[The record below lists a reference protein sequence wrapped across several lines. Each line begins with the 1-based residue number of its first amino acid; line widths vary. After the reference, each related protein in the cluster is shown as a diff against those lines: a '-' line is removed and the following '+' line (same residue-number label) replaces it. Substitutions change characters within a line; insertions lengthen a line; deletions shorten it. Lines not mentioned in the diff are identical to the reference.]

1 MNVAAP
7 QPKASKA
14 AAPQRNAPACDCA
27 EGGQTEAAGLPRFL
41 SRFGAGSGGCGVQ
54 AKLTVGRNDDP
65 FEREADALADAVMR
79 DEPVAVPGAGTGVPG
94 VQRLCAECAA
104 EAADDTLADGLVQ
117 RAADGGAAAAAP
129 AAAEPAVDSGSPL
142 VPTVR
147 SRLESSLGA
156 DLGDV
161 RVHSGPAAQGM
172 AQALHAKA
180 FTHGEHI
187 WLGPQQR
194 ADDLPLMAHEVA
206 HVMQQGSGRA
216 RPDAVQRAPADYR
229 HPEDGG
235 GVLGRMQARIS
246 AATEGHEDEQPTGDA
261 AAQAHAARSAAGGV
275 DRGEL
280 AQERGTLE
288 PQAKPGVDRPAQE
301 APKVQ
306 EAKAQTEQEADAPS
320 EPLAEAEGKEGGD
333 AKGGEGGKGGKS
345 ALADGGAG
353 QAQSAFGAAAGVAM
367 PAPQMPVTPPQ
378 AVSAPTD
385 AGGQPLPGDPDAD
398 MQIAGLATQAQ
409 TLRDESSRIRSLAGE
424 ERRNSQTLRGNLAL
438 VRGGIMQAELGVA
451 RSQEH
456 LAFRQDLAGQARQG
470 LAVSEEKAATVAAEA
485 PNFSS
490 KADEGK
496 AESGPMASEAGS
508 LAAENAANTPDDA
521 EAAADSREQGNAM
534 NQAGSDIGTTDDA
547 VTQTRTKADSLG
559 ADAAQAQ
566 QQNQATQVKLDGMQE
581 TLSATS
587 EKLGQ
592 MGEQSGQARG
602 AMEGLAGAPD
612 THAQQAA
619 AIDNRGEDLANTS
632 QQIETRLQ
640 STQADYAASMAAV
653 PAAEPWTRE
662 KVIEL
667 YGEEALEEPAAEGA
681 DAEAGPV
688 AEAPAVEEALAEE
701 PAAPAPDSGADD
713 LLVQRTPA
721 DSGEVETPP
730 PPPPA
735 APDAAAAAGDA
746 GAGDAGADGGADAG
760 GAPADAASAAGDA
773 GAPADTAAGTGADA
787 GMPGAEAGPLPG
799 EGDAA
804 PADAAPAAPD
814 PAAPAAAAAPPERER
829 VDAAGAVS
837 GALPSWLTGVEPP
850 NEEARERA
858 AQEAA
863 DRRAAQIAEIEG
875 ESGNGFASMTAT
887 DRMGWALRQTGR
899 NLFGSVGNIQWPGF
913 GHLALGLIDP
923 RGPMMGVVSGLGMML
938 SGGAN
943 LLSGEQWRRDPLG
956 NLLKSAA
963 DIATGLTI
971 VLGSITALAGVIIA
985 IMTAITILSFGT
997 AAPVTGPVIAFC
1009 TTVLTTV
1016 GGWTIAVGKVA
1027 LVLQALVFIKNLIDA
1042 ACAQTA
1048 AELQAEADQ
1057 MTENVSDA
1065 GNVLMQMGMAKAGQL
1080 GGRAAS
1086 AEIRA
1091 AGGGVRYA
1099 AQMGARAGV
1108 GVRSGLSATGRA
1120 LGRGA
1125 AATGRG
1131 LRALPGAAVRGARAL
1146 PGAVAR
1152 GARAAP
1158 GAIGRGTVAA
1168 GRAIG
1173 RGTVAAGRAVGR
1185 GTVAAGRAIGRGT
1198 VAAGRAIGRGTVA
1211 AGRAVGRGI
1220 SAVGRGA
1227 RALPGAALRG
1237 ARALP
1242 GAVARGVRA
1251 LPGAVV
1257 RGARALPGTIGRGA
1271 RAAWRGTREYFG
1283 SRFSRS
1289 FIVGDDIANLGMAR
1303 SASAEARAAV
1313 WAEARAPGGAL
1324 AGEARVAGAADDVH
1338 VPGAADD
1345 VHAPGAVDDAIPP
1358 SAESRARVEETPP
1371 ARGAERD
1378 ASVSRS
1384 SRMESDQITPQDA
1397 ANEVAHVS
1405 DHPELV
1411 RGRAPNRRA
1420 AVGEHEIVEVPGIG
1434 CERRSNGRLSVPC
1447 PVSFGDDAAA
1457 SVRAVRLTVQQ
1468 ESLYRGFLARLER
1481 SGLSTEEALAQLGLR
1496 SEDELRA
1503 IVSGA
1508 RSADELRQL
1517 LGARAERAGVTARA
1531 EMQAAQPEAAARLD
1545 EGFEAGSTVRSAD
1558 DLGDLARATRPM
1570 PTAAERRLLQDATDE
1585 VYARLISDP
1594 HEMARYLS
1602 RGELEALARD
1612 PGRLARDFGNAME
1625 RALAD
1630 ELATRAD
1637 LSRFLHIPQ
1646 RRGVSTPDIGTVAPR
1661 PGGPM
1666 AYDLTTANP
1675 RAIASHNAR
1684 SYGPVTELVTY
1695 PSVPRGFRLPNEVF
1709 ERLGFPVDRS
1719 ASTSGAVD
1727 LAAAAGLP
1735 RFLQQ
1740 RQGAGSPLPHAGRE
1754 RMERHLGTELE
1765 AVRLHT
1771 DEPAAS
1777 MSEGLQAD
1785 AFTMGSDIFF
1795 GRGRFDTSGMQGR
1808 RLLAHE
1814 VVHAVQN
1821 QEGGMRETR
1830 PATDTKEREA
1840 SAEALAPDLG
1850 DAMTAVQKQGAGIT
1864 AVAKPAAARPAT

>member
-14 AAPQRNAPACDCA
+14 AAPARSAPACDCA
-27 EGGQTEAAGLPRFL
+27 EGGETEGAGLPRFL
-41 SRFGAGSGGCGVQ
+41 QRFGAGSGGCGVQ
-54 AKLTVGRNDDP
+54 PKLTVGRQDDP

-79 DEPVAVPGAGTGVPG
+79 DEPVAVPGATTGVPG

-117 RAADGGAAAAAP
+117 RASDGGAAAATP

-147 SRLESSLGA
+147 SRLEHSLGA
-156 DLGDV
+156 DLGGV

-275 DRGEL
+275 DRGKL

-288 PQAKPGVDRPAQE
+288 PQAKPSVDRPALE

-378 AVSAPTD
+378 PVSAPTD

-398 MQIAGLATQAQ
+398 LQIAGLATQAQ

-485 PNFSS
+485 PNFAS

-547 VTQTRTKADSLG
+547 VTQTRTKADNLG

-566 QQNQATQVKLDGMQE
+566 AQNQATQVKLDGMQE

-602 AMEGLAGAPD
+602 AMEGLASAPE

-619 AIDNRGEDLANTS
+619 AIDNRGEDLADTS
-632 QQIETRLQ
+632 QEIETRLQ
-640 STQADYAASMAAV
+640 SVQADYAASMAAV
-653 PAAEPWTRE
+653 PAVEPWTRE
-662 KVIEL
+662 KVIEI
-667 YGEEALEEPAAEGA
+667 YGEEALEEPAGAEGGPEPQVA
-681 DAEAGPV
+681 AAEP
-688 AEAPAVEEALAEE
+688 E
-701 PAAPAPDSGADD
+701 AAPDTGGED

-730 PPPPA
+730 PPA
-735 APDAAAAAGDA
+735 EADGGSAAGDA
-746 GAGDAGADGGADAG
+746 GAGDAGTGAEADEGGVPEDPGAAAG
-760 GAPADAASAAGDA
+760 AGAPADATA
-773 GAPADTAAGTGADA
+773 GAPADGAGD
-787 GMPGAEAGPLPG
+787 PGAIDG
-799 EGDAA
+799 EGDAG
-804 PADAAPAAPD
+804 ADTEVEE
-814 PAAPAAAAAPPERER
+814 PAAAAAPERER

-837 GALPSWLTGVEPP
+837 EALPSWLTGVEPP
-850 NEEARERA
+850 NEEARQRA
-858 AQEAA
+858 AEEAA
-863 DRRAAQIAEIEG
+863 TRRREQIADIENYQEG
-875 ESGNGFASMTAT
+875 GFESMTAT

-1091 AGGGVRYA
+1091 AGGGVRFA
-1099 AQMGARAGV
+1099 SRMGARGVVGRTIRGVRRAGV
-1108 GVRSGLSATGRA
+1108 AGHARIV
-1120 LGRGA
+1120 
-1125 AATGRG
+1125 GRG
-1131 LRALPGAAVRGARAL
+1131 LRRSVTRGVRGLAS
-1146 PGAVAR
+1146 
-1152 GARAAP
+1152 GAR
-1158 GAIGRGTVAA
+1158 
-1168 GRAIG
+1168 
-1173 RGTVAAGRAVGR
+1173 
-1185 GTVAAGRAIGRGT
+1185 
-1198 VAAGRAIGRGTVA
+1198 
-1211 AGRAVGRGI
+1211 
-1220 SAVGRGA
+1220 S
-1227 RALPGAALRG
+1227 
-1237 ARALP
+1237 
-1242 GAVARGVRA
+1242 VARGVGRVGVGRYARMVANRGMRRA
-1251 LPGAVV
+1251 GETWRGLRAAMRAPSRGGDLSRDFLVGRGVPRGSGYLAGSRRVVTEELEAFGVMRRPPVAGAPGAT
-1257 RGARALPGTIGRGA
+1257 GAPA
-1271 RAAWRGTREYFG
+1271 
-1283 SRFSRS
+1283 
-1289 FIVGDDIANLGMAR
+1289 
-1303 SASAEARAAV
+1303 
-1313 WAEARAPGGAL
+1313 GAL
-1324 AGEARVAGAADDVH
+1324 AGEARVAGAVDDVR

-1345 VHAPGAVDDAIPP
+1345 VHAPGAADDAVPP
-1358 SAESRARVEETPP
+1358 AAESRARVEDTPP

-1378 ASVSRS
+1378 ASVDRS
-1384 SRMESDQITPQDA
+1384 SRLDSDEITPREA
-1397 ANEVAHVS
+1397 ASEVAHVD

-1411 RGRAPNRRA
+1411 EGVPPNRRA
-1420 AVGEHEIVEVPGIG
+1420 RVGEHEIVELPGGG
-1434 CERRSNGRLSVPC
+1434 CVRRSTGALPVAC
-1447 PVSFGDDAAA
+1447 PVSFAN
-1457 SVRAVRLTVQQ
+1457 
-1468 ESLYRGFLARLER
+1468 
-1481 SGLSTEEALAQLGLR
+1481 
-1496 SEDELRA
+1496 
-1503 IVSGA
+1503 
-1508 RSADELRQL
+1508 
-1517 LGARAERAGVTARA
+1517 
-1531 EMQAAQPEAAARLD
+1531 
-1545 EGFEAGSTVRSAD
+1545 
-1558 DLGDLARATRPM
+1558 
-1570 PTAAERRLLQDATDE
+1570 AERRVHDAFAARVASEGKTMDE
-1585 VYARLISDP
+1585 VLDEFGFTTAEQRRALFDGVANERDLVARLRRGPDDLAGAGGAGGAADDIAASHREATASPDVAGP
-1594 HEMARYLS
+1594 EEMAASRLRRDDPGWSQRSEGLVGNSSYGATAQHMGDQFLAANFDDVVSQVRIRPLLDNGQPAPFYFIADNVGRSRASGMLVAFDSKLS
-1602 RGELEALARD
+1602 SRAPFTPNQTAGYPLLARNGGVVESAGVGAF
-1612 PGRLARDFGNAME
+1612 PRGTPLGPTSTFRLQP
-1625 RALAD
+1625 
-1630 ELATRAD
+1630 
-1637 LSRFLHIPQ
+1637 RFNI
-1646 RRGVSTPDIGTVAPR
+1646 RPR
-1661 PGGPM
+1661 PGVPDIDLSGVGP
-1666 AYDLTTANP
+1666 TP
-1675 RAIASHNAR
+1675 
-1684 SYGPVTELVTY
+1684 EF
-1695 PSVPRGFRLPNEVF
+1695 FRL
-1709 ERLGFPVDRS
+1709 
-1719 ASTSGAVD
+1719 
-1727 LAAAAGLP
+1727 
-1735 RFLQQ
+1735 
-1740 RQGAGSPLPHAGRE
+1740 
-1754 RMERHLGTELE
+1754 
-1765 AVRLHT
+1765 
-1771 DEPAAS
+1771 
-1777 MSEGLQAD
+1777 
-1785 AFTMGSDIFF
+1785 
-1795 GRGRFDTSGMQGR
+1795 
-1808 RLLAHE
+1808 
-1814 VVHAVQN
+1814 VQ
-1821 QEGGMRETR
+1821 EF
-1830 PATDTKEREA
+1830 
-1840 SAEALAPDLG
+1840 
-1850 DAMTAVQKQGAGIT
+1850 
-1864 AVAKPAAARPAT
+1864 